1 MTPYEVAFHE
11 TLLALGQDHLNN
23 LTVVGGW
30 CPYLYAKY
38 VWQKQAPEIMTMD
51 INFAVKR
58 MTPDR
63 FSESVYHRLLAA
75 NLIPRRMDMD
85 DDNKIQ
91 FSYPVDRVL
100 VPVDFIT
107 EPDVLPEGQH
117 AVERPYDACSP
128 VPEVAIALK
137 PEPIHHTNNC
147 KGK

>member
-85 DDNKIQ
+85 
-91 FSYPVDRVL
+91 
-100 VPVDFIT
+100 
-107 EPDVLPEGQH
+107 
-117 AVERPYDACSP
+117 
-128 VPEVAIALK
+128 
-137 PEPIHHTNNC
+137 
-147 KGK
+147 